1 MLLESCQPVLPDTL
15 YDHYC
20 LVLTMLHTVYYLET
34 EVRVPALGK
43 MSTKWGTLVLNLPPV
58 AGMSLMHGFSC
69 LPRVLGGACLAG
81 NQLHYIGGFA
91 G

>member
-15 YDHYC
+15 YDHYY
-20 LVLTMLHTVYYLET
+20 LVLTMLYTVYYLET
-34 EVRVPALGK
+34 EVGVPTLGK

-58 AGMSLMHGFSC
+58 AGMSLMYGFSC
-69 LPRVLGGACLAG
+69 LSRVLGGACLAG
-81 NQLHYIGGFA
+81 NQVHYIDGFS